1 MPERQR
7 NNLPRPA
14 PPTQVFVEEAVV
26 FHRFLMKFVCYP
38 TNVCLWVETCS
49 FGLHPVVRDFLTTEE
64 FAKWH
69 YYRRRTQQV
78 LGERFVEDPE
88 IKEKGFARPHTEE
101 TIRRV
106 RRHFGI
112 P

>member
-7 NNLPRPA
+7 NNLPQPA
-14 PPTQVFVEEAVV
+14 PPTQMFVEEAVV
-26 FHRFLMKFVCYP
+26 FHSFLMKFVHYP
-38 TNVCLWVETCS
+38 TNQGLWVETCS
-49 FGLHPVVRDFLTTEE
+49 FGLYPVVRDFLTNEE
-64 FAKWH
+64 FAKWN
-69 YYRRRTQQV
+69 YYRRGIQQV
-78 LGERFVEDPE
+78 LGERFVEDSE
-88 IKEKGFARPHTEE
+88 IKEQGFARPHAEE

>member
-7 NNLPRPA
+7 HNLPRPA

-26 FHRFLMKFVCYP
+26 FHRFLMKFVSYP
-38 TNVCLWVETCS
+38 TNQCLWVETCS
-49 FGLHPVVRDFLTTEE
+49 FGLYPVVRDFLTHEE

-69 YYRRRTQQV
+69 YYRRGIQQV
-78 LGERFVEDPE
+78 LGERFVEDAQM
-88 IKEKGFARPHTEE
+88 KEQGFQRPHTEE